1 MLQMSGFQVCSGK
14 TGILLFSPTENNS
27 NFNFHCQVG
36 WSLGF
41 GCHDNSSH
49 ILIFCEK
56 LSRHLWKSFF
66 EGGGDGAV
74 DDEVGGEVEHDE
86 EVGHRLEAH
95 HPEGRDVLIELLH
108 TSNLLLCVG
117 KNYKRRRNWFDLYPH
132 LRERQ
137 QGRRG
142 RSWGRCRRCAWRR
155 WRRESPPGWT
165 HSAAAC
171 SAARSESEHRTIK
184 NYYLQ
189 KNICKIYYVR
199 IVRV

>member
-14 TGILLFSPTENNS
+14 TGILLFSPTENNF
-27 NFNFHCQVG
+27 NFNFHCQLG

-95 HPEGRDVLIELLH
+95 HPEGRDVLVKLLH
-108 TSNLLLCVG
+108 TSNLLLWVKKDILSSESIPTYESDNKDSKKDPQG
-117 KNYKRRRNWFDLYPH
+117 VAEDVRQHNRGEGH
-132 LRERQ
+132 LNILL
-137 QGRRG
+137 GFG
-142 RSWGRCRRCAWRR
+142 IWP
-155 WRRESPPGWT
+155 SPPL
-165 HSAAAC
+165 C
-171 SAARSESEHRTIK
+171 INTIEE
-184 NYYLQ
+184 
-189 KNICKIYYVR
+189 
-199 IVRV
+199 RVT